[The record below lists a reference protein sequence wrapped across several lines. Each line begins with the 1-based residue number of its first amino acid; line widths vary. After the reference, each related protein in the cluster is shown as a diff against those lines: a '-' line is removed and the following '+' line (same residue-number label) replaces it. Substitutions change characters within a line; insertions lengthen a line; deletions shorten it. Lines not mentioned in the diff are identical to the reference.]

1 VQMLGRKIEFTA
13 EGVGRAFLRYDRQD
27 QRLVVYLADV
37 LHPIESESVGDKPVR
52 SPWHNE
58 RWPASSIRSPG
69 ISSSARMR
77 RSSPSPQQDGHQV
90 REIGQELRVERL
102 PIDPADDV
110 EPKGCRRA
118 SASTWVS
125 PWGFVCSAL

>member
-1 VQMLGRKIEFTA
+1 MVVQMLGRKIEFTA

-77 RSSPSPQQDGHQV
+77 RSSPIPQQDGLQV
-90 REIGQELRVERL
+90 REIGQ
-102 PIDPADDV
+102 
-110 EPKGCRRA
+110 
-118 SASTWVS
+118 
-125 PWGFVCSAL
+125 